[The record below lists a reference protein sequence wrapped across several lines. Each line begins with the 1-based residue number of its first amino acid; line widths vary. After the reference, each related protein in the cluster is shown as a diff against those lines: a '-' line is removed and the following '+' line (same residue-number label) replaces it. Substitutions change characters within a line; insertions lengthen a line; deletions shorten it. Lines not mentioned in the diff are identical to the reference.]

1 MTGLEIV
8 GVALVAI
15 VAAGLGLA
23 CWAQRRE
30 IDRLRHARALAN
42 AWFDLA
48 RRRRDALEAI
58 VAATETGKSGT
69 ARKVH
74 RMASEALAEQERI
87 AANG

>member
-1 MTGLEIV
+1 MTGLGIA
-8 GVALVAI
+8 GVALVAM

-48 RRRRDALEAI
+48 LRRRDALEAI
-58 VAATETGKSGT
+58 AAATRNGKSGT

-74 RMASEALAEQERI
+74 RMASEALAGQERI